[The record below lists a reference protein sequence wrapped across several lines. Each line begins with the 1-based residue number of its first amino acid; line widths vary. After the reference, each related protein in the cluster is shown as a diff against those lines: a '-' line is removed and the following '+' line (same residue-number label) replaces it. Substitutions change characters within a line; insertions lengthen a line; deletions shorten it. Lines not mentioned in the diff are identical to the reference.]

1 MMVAVSVFKL
11 PSRRLAVITGIVMLA
26 WAAASGSTE
35 LISRDRIA
43 WEPLVDQMISAE
55 SRDSAIKVY
64 ATDPN
69 LGNTIQ
75 FYLDRLSNT
84 RCEVVYESKL
94 DNLKDDH
101 FWVAHIKYKH
111 EAQSLPQQLLRESGY
126 EVGAG
131 FEAGAQNHEGFLFP
145 VWKR

>member
-1 MMVAVSVFKL
+1 MMVAVGVFKL
-11 PSRRLAVITGIVMLA
+11 PSSRLAVTTGIVMLG

-43 WEPLVDQMISAE
+43 WEPLVDQMIAAE
-55 SRDSAIKVY
+55 ARDSAIKVY
-64 ATDPN
+64 AGDPN

-75 FYLDRLSNT
+75 FYLDRLSTT
-84 RCEVVYESKL
+84 RCEVVYETRL

-101 FWVAHIKYKH
+101 FWVAIIRYKH

-131 FEAGAQNHEGFLFP
+131 FEAAAPNHKGFLFP